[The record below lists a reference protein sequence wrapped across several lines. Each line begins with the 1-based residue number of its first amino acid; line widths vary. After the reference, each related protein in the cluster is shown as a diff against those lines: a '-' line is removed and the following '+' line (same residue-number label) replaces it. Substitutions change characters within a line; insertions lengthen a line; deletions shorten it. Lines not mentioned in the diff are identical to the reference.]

1 MSTQHTTD
9 HEAIKRWA
17 EERGAKPASVK
28 RTGGSDDPGIIRL
41 DFPGFTGE
49 GTLEAISWDDWW
61 RKFDE
66 SDLVFLYQDE
76 TASGEKSNF
85 NKLVKRSTLEEKESS

>member
-28 RTGGSDDPGIIRL
+28 RTHGSDDPGIIRL
-41 DFPGFTGE
+41 DFPGFSGE

-66 SDLVFLYQDE
+66 IRSRLPLSRRDGQRRKEQLQQARQAFDL
-76 TASGEKSNF
+76 G
-85 NKLVKRSTLEEKESS
+85 RKESS